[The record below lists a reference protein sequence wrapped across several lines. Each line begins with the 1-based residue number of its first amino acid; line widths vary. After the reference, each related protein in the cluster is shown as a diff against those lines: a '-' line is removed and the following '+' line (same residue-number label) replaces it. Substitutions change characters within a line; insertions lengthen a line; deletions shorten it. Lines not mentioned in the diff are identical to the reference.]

1 MSSSRAKR
9 GSQVQVQFLMVM
21 AQAACP
27 SRRVHSSGPLTW
39 LTTAGPR
46 LGSRSGA
53 ASCGISSGSEAN
65 RIESIVERAATSTAR
80 RGTTWHLN
88 QILSRPRGLA
98 SERTARHAPSRPRPH
113 CLTLT
118 CLRPESPPAGDDD
131 AVTVRGRDEA
141 RRHHHGLPLSPDP
154 ERAGATSRALASFPG
169 PRAAARASSPAR
181 AGGRSVRA
189 WLRAK
194 RARADSATQYSIAL
208 SLFF

>member
-1 MSSSRAKR
+1 MTSAES
-9 GSQVQVQFLMVM
+9 L
-21 AQAACP
+21 
-27 SRRVHSSGPLTW
+27 
-39 LTTAGPR
+39 
-46 LGSRSGA
+46 
-53 ASCGISSGSEAN
+53 SSGSEAN

-154 ERAGATSRALASFPG
+154 ERAGRRHGPSASFPG
-169 PRAAARASSPAR
+169 PRACFQPVSCGAGVAYVRGSPNAK
-181 AGGRSVRA
+181 GRRV
-189 WLRAK
+189 LIRAK
-194 RARADSATQYSIAL
+194 RMSLVRRIQRPNKRIAL
-208 SLFF
+208 AGRKL

>member
-1 MSSSRAKR
+1 
-9 GSQVQVQFLMVM
+9 M

-46 LGSRSGA
+46 LGSRPGARCVLRNKQWSG
-53 ASCGISSGSEAN
+53 GRPPN
-65 RIESIVERAATSTAR
+65 RIRLQRAATSTSWYDLLAPQSDSV
-80 RGTTWHLN
+80 T
-88 QILSRPRGLA
+88 SSAPRGLA
-98 SERTARHAPSRPRPH
+98 SRRVRPH
-113 CLTLT
+113 LPDPDVPP
-118 CLRPESPPAGDDD
+118 LRAPKGDD